1 MKRFYVFLLTC
12 MMLVSAN
19 AQKRLV
25 LIEEFTNT
33 GCGPCATWSPLLDSC
48 INYRLGDC
56 IAIKYHS
63 AFPNKSDEYYN
74 YDPEANQAKVDFYHV
89 TGVPATYVNGMDLG
103 DRTFNS
109 LDNAITWC
117 MNQPSEF
124 LVNVSKELEG
134 NHLKVTAAMVRKI
147 ELSTEYSQSIEEI
160 DVSNLRLFIAAIEE
174 HIESAVPYPNGET
187 ELYYTMRKMLTPVD
201 GLPLSSSIQF
211 LTNYEWDI
219 DNFDDLKELGVVAY
233 LQNIETREILATAYS
248 GPEPEGEDKL
258 ALLKLYDTPDLICT
272 PNYFGKVILRNNGA
286 NAITSATLNVRINN
300 VEKQYQ
306 WTGNLGYLD
315 RDTLA
320 FEGFDSFGL
329 VEEGKNVVWAWFS
342 NINGSSAESN
352 LVESS
357 FDNAVQVTHAARLKL
372 YTDNKPEEITW
383 KLYNSA
389 GEVMAAGGPYDGQAR
404 KFITVDFNLTR
415 DDCYLLEFLDSGK
428 DGIKGNAGNG
438 YYQLY
443 QVDENGKTKRIA
455 QGDYGGEVFD
465 LFFSLKDAPAPP
477 HHLVLFE
484 EFTNTSCDPC
494 AEFSP
499 SLDRVIYERMGD
511 MVPITYHWNFPSQQD
526 PFFLNNPDDVL
537 ARANF
542 YGITGVPSLWVN
554 GEHAGAWGYEEY
566 LDSYIDYSG
575 SIAAK
580 VDINAEAAMDN
591 DLLTVSVN
599 VAPAGY
605 IEPSANL
612 RLFVAAV
619 EERVEWTEPAAN
631 GERSWNYVMRK
642 LLPDGDGQPL
652 DATQITPQQFSFSWP
667 VTGYTDPTELGL
679 VTFVQDMNTK
689 QVLGTVY
696 TPRPTDYDQAAKILQ
711 VKDLPDRICTPEFSC
726 ALVVRNT
733 GKETLTAA
741 TLNVR
746 INGSVQQTA
755 WAGNLEPL
763 AITTMRVPLF
773 TDFTLSSGKTNDV
786 ELWLSDLNGNSEAES
801 AHKQYTLANAV
812 SAANAV
818 RLTIM
823 TDQNPEEITW
833 TVLNSAGDVV
843 CQGGPYSE
851 ARKKHVID
859 LPLDTDDCYLLEFED
874 AGDNGITG
882 ENGRGYYML
891 HEVNAEGKTRLL
903 VQDTYTEALHDVF
916 FSLHNA
922 ATSGV
927 QSVAVTQQQTKQP
940 AYDLSGRPAN
950 SRSRL
955 VITKDKKTINK

>member
-1 MKRFYVFLLTC
+1 MKRFYLFLLTC
-12 MMLVSAN
+12 MMLVSAT

-33 GCGPCATWSPLLDSC
+33 GCGPCASWSPILDSC
-48 INYRLGDC
+48 INYRLGEC

-74 YDPEANQAKVDFYHV
+74 YDPEANQAKVDYYHV
-89 TGVPATYVNGMDLG
+89 TGVPATYVNGMELG

-219 DNFDDLKELGVVAY
+219 DNFDYLKELGVVAY

-306 WTGNLGYLD
+306 WTGDLGYLD

-511 MVPITYHWNFPSQQD
+511 MVPITYHWNSPSQQD

-580 VDINAEAAMDN
+580 VDINTEAAMDN
-591 DLLTVSVN
+591 DLLTVNVH

-642 LLPDGDGQPL
+642 LLPTAEGQPV

-679 VTFVQDMNTK
+679 VTFVQDINTK

-741 TLNVR
+741 NLNVS
-746 INGSVQQTA
+746 INGSKQQTA
-755 WAGNLEPL
+755 WAGSLEPL

-823 TDQNPEEITW
+823 TDPNPEEITW

-851 ARKKHVID
+851 ARKKMVID
-859 LPLDTDDCYLLEFED
+859 LPLTVDDCYLLEFED
-874 AGDNGITG
+874 AGSDGIK
-882 ENGRGYYML
+882 EGRGYYML

-903 VQDTYTEALHDVF
+903 VQDTYDNSLHDVF

-927 QSVAVTQQQTKQP
+927 QFVAVTQQQTKQP